1 MRERRET
8 AVANPSSLSLIA
20 LKPRQIL
27 LAEQQRKNST
37 KHNSMA
43 KNRPENKAQLK
54 PEHNSLLFYS
64 LALCLQNHGFS
75 KTLKRFLSEAQIKDD
90 DWEARALNLE
100 DIFSKYLETC
110 NEVHTNVGPQKD
122 QERQADGT
130 VGKNGYNNSAASE
143 VNLRKKKKSDK
154 KDTDF
159 AVTGSGKTS
168 EEVQPH
174 DKVTESNAKSKKE
187 KTKKT
192 AETLVQSDHELLAS
206 KQDTD
211 GAVLEIPVDESA
223 REQKEKKKKKS
234 KLTSELLDGGEKR
247 LEIMPEVTEEK
258 SKDLNDSKD
267 ESAAIVKKK
276 KKMKKDGLLED
287 GEECSLRNKSEV
299 DADKVVSD
307 ILLEEDKVQDKE
319 KKRKKEA
326 TVELSGSD
334 AGVPDRKNSITNK
347 SNKKKSVEAVENGAN
362 ENKMA
367 SKKRKRLAHDE
378 DGKHPVEEVAVE
390 ESKRRKTDALEEDK
404 GVEQQAIATCGA
416 NGHVCTENIE
426 ENVQVGHADPQG
438 ISVKKVYESTN
449 GSLNNNGVEKS
460 SQPKSTRKQC
470 NNSAEPKTVNAFQR
484 VKVDEVKFVD
494 ERLQDNS
501 YWAKD
506 GAEIGYGAKAQEV
519 LGQVR
524 GRDFRHEKT
533 KKKRGSYRGGQI
545 DLQSHSIKFNYSE
558 EE

>member
-8 AVANPSSLSLIA
+8 AVANTSSLSLIA

-37 KHNSMA
+37 KHNPMA

-110 NEVHTNVGPQKD
+110 NEVHANIDPQKD

-154 KDTDF
+154 KDIDF

-174 DKVTESNAKSKKE
+174 DKVTESNAKLKKE
-187 KTKKT
+187 RTKKT
-192 AETLVQSDHELLAS
+192 AESLVQV
-206 KQDTD
+206 T
-211 GAVLEIPVDESA
+211 AVCEIPVDESA
-223 REQKEKKKKKS
+223 KKQKEKKKKKS
-234 KLTSELLDGGEKR
+234 KLTSQLLDDDEKR
-247 LEIMPEVTEEK
+247 LEIMPELTEEK

-267 ESAAIVKKK
+267 DSATIIESKDKKK
-276 KKMKKDGLLED
+276 KKKLKKDGLLED

-319 KKRKKEA
+319 KMRKKEA
-326 TVELSGSD
+326 TVDLSGSD
-334 AGVPDRKNSITNK
+334 AGVPDRKNPITNK
-347 SNKKKSVEAVENGAN
+347 SKKKSVEAVENGAN

-378 DGKHPVEEVAVE
+378 DGKQPVDEVAVE
-390 ESKRRKTDALEEDK
+390 ESKRRKTDALEEAK
-404 GVEQQAIATCGA
+404 GVEQQAIATGA
-416 NGHVCTENIE
+416 NGHVCTENKE
-426 ENVQVGHADPQG
+426 ENVQVDHADPQG

-506 GAEIGYGAKAQEV
+506 GAEIGYGAKAQEI